1 MWSMKKMANPE
12 ERKQVIR
19 QYLEDKG
26 FPENAIPAIMGN
38 IEVETGGTF
47 SAHTKQKGGPAKGM
61 FQFDPTGPM
70 YKDYYKNY
78 LGKNKDNMFQQIDYF
93 WDTTYGDRQ
102 HVIGKGVAKQLRDSF
117 ENDSPAAI
125 TENLVNKWFRPS
137 IPHLEKRIAATN
149 ALYMPQQEQTQA
161 QPNTTLD
168 ELLGGFKY
176 LGNMFNFGKP

>member
-1 MWSMKKMANPE
+1 MANLE
-12 ERKQVIR
+12 ERKQVIK

-26 FPENAIPAIMGN
+26 FPEKAIPAIMGN

-102 HVIGKGVAKQLRDSF
+102 DIIGKGTARDLRNSF
-117 ENDSPAAI
+117 EKDEPAVIA
-125 TENLVNKWFRPS
+125 ENLVTKWFRPS
-137 IPHLEKRIAATN
+137 KPHLDKRIAATN
-149 ALYMPQQEQTQA
+149 AFYSPVETTQPQES
-161 QPNTTLD
+161 NTGLN
-168 ELLGGFKY
+168 ELLGGFDY
-176 LGNMFNFGKP
+176 LKGMFNFGKP